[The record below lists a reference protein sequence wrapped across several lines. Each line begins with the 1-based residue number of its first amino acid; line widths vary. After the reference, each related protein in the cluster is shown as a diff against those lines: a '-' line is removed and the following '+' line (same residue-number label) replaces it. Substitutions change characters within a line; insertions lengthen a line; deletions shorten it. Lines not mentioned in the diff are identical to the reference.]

1 MAISNRE
8 FVSQIWN
15 NCKSLNIDDFIA
27 PKFVLTMAT
36 NIAADFIKKDNDNR
50 RLWKMSEGWKEA
62 ECLPLIE
69 VPISSCPELDTMV
82 CKRLMR
88 TVDKLPDTFS
98 TRYGNL
104 IKHVASV
111 NFGQFYDPV
120 SPRQYKAIMNREF
133 VDYRKKYY
141 FFIGGY
147 LYIPDS
153 QVESLR
159 VEAYFKR
166 PWEVDILNFKNE
178 QCDTCSKEPCIK
190 PLNYEFI
197 APEYLFN
204 NIKEEVLKQLRA
216 VYLQVNPD
224 QYPNLEKGQKQ
235 PAQ

>member
-1 MAISNRE
+1 MAISNRD
-8 FVSQIWN
+8 FYSQIVN
-15 NCKSLNIDDFIA
+15 NIKALNIDDFIA

-69 VPISSCPELDTMV
+69 VPITSCPDLDTFV

-88 TVDKLPDTFS
+88 TKDKLPDTYS

-104 IKHVASV
+104 IKHVASI

-120 SPRQYKAIMNREF
+120 SPRQYKAIMNRQF
-133 VDYRKKYY
+133 VDYKKKYY

-147 LYIPDS
+147 IYIPDS
-153 QVESLR
+153 QVESIR
-159 VEAYFKR
+159 IEAFFKK
-166 PWEVDILNFKNE
+166 PWEVDVLNAQNEDCSTCNKNI
-178 QCDTCSKEPCIK
+178 CVK
-190 PLNYEFI
+190 PLDYEFV

-204 NIKEEVLKQLRA
+204 NIKEEVLKQLRG
-216 VYLQVNPD
+216 VYLQVKTD
-224 QYPNLEKGQKQ
+224 EYPNLDSNQKD
-235 PAQ
+235 PK